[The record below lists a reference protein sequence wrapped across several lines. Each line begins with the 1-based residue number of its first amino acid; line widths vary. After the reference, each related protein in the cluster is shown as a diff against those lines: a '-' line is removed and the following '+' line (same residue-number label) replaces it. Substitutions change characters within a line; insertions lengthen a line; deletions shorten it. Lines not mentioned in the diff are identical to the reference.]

1 LSDMDLNARN
11 SSGQVVSYNI
21 PFAVLQECIPGVLR
35 MSYNTEE
42 MGGNHMDQGNSKN
55 DLQQEQAMQSR
66 NIRSASPHTSNK
78 KYTSRLPQK
87 NKTHVIS
94 EKIYAINKMKNP
106 GTFIPGFFVNF
117 NCAYQS
123 PGAVQ

>member
-1 LSDMDLNARN
+1 
-11 SSGQVVSYNI
+11 
-21 PFAVLQECIPGVLR
+21 

-78 KYTSRLPQK
+78 KYTLRLPQK
-87 NKTHVIS
+87 KQDTS
-94 EKIYAINKMKNP
+94 DFGKNLR
-106 GTFIPGFFVNF
+106 N
-117 NCAYQS
+117 
-123 PGAVQ
+123 